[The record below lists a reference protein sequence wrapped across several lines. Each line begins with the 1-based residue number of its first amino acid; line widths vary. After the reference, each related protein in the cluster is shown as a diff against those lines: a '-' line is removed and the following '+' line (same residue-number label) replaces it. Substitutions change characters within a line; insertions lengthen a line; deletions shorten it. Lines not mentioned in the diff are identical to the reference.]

1 MLVNLHICTFFWL
14 AHLSLTLTKKK
25 SRQQNLCFKVLK
37 NYFVQAIIYWDFK
50 DQRANS
56 VDPDEAAHYEL
67 PHLDLHCLQ
76 IEIFSVL
83 VLYDLI
89 YSIVLI
95 EIDGWLEIYILFNSV
110 SVISGW
116 WEVDIERLCAVELR
130 LQLRRFR
137 IERGSNSVR

>member
-95 EIDGWLEIYILFNSV
+95 EIDG
-110 SVISGW
+110 
-116 WEVDIERLCAVELR
+116 
-130 LQLRRFR
+130 
-137 IERGSNSVR
+137 